1 MNKDILTFIEVR
13 DGKIQ
18 KVSLEL
24 LGAARDLVNVSGGH
38 VVAGLIGNNL
48 SGLIEEL
55 KNYDIDLIYSVDNSE
70 LKYYLTDTYAK
81 ALATIISNVN
91 PNVILLGATSIGRD
105 LAPRLSARL
114 GTGLTADCT
123 KLEIDANGSLFMTR
137 PAFGGNLFATIIC
150 PDHRPQMSTVRP
162 GVMARI
168 CKNTGRSVNV
178 IHLDVIFDQ
187 ARVEVM
193 EEIIADKEIA
203 NIEEAKILISIG
215 RGIGGDENLKT
226 AQYLAGLIK
235 GTYSCSRSL
244 VDCGKINSDRQ
255 VGQTGKTVRP
265 ELYLALGISGAVQHL
280 AGMEQS
286 DYIIAVN
293 KDKTAPIF
301 SVADLGVVGDINQIL
316 PILKEE
322 IEKNIL

>member
-1 MNKDILTFIEVR
+1 MSKDILTFIEVR

-24 LGAARDLVNVSGGH
+24 LGVARDLVSISGGH
-38 VVAGLIGNNL
+38 VVAGIVGSNL
-48 SGLIEEL
+48 SSLIEEL
-55 KNYDIDLIYSVDNSE
+55 KNLDIDLIYSVDNSN
-70 LKYYLTDTYAK
+70 LKYYLTDTCAK
-81 ALATIISNVN
+81 AFEKIVSTVN

-114 GTGLTADCT
+114 QTGLTADCT
-123 KLEIDANGSLFMTR
+123 KLEIDADGSLFMTR

-168 CKNTGRSVNV
+168 GINKGRQVNV
-178 IHLDVIFDQ
+178 IHLDVVFDKP
-187 ARVEVM
+187 RVEVI
-193 EEIIADKEIA
+193 EEVVAVKEIA

-215 RGIGGDENLKT
+215 RGIGSDENLQT

-280 AGMEQS
+280 AGMEES

-293 KDKTAPIF
+293 KDRTASIF

-316 PILKEE
+316 PLLKEE

>member
-1 MNKDILTFIEVR
+1 VNKDILTFIEVR

-24 LGAARDLVNVSGGH
+24 LGAARDLADVSGGH
-38 VVAGLIGNNL
+38 VVAGIVGSNL
-48 SGLIEEL
+48 SGLIEDL
-55 KNYDIDLIYSVDNSE
+55 KNLDIDLIYSVDNSN
-70 LKYYLTDTYAK
+70 LKYYLTDAYARAFEK
-81 ALATIISNVN
+81 VITTVN

-123 KLEIDANGSLFMTR
+123 KLEIDVNGSLFMTR

-168 CKNTGRSVNV
+168 GVNKGRLVNV
-178 IHLDVIFDQ
+178 IHLDVVVDKP
-187 ARVEVM
+187 RVEVL
-193 EEIIADKEIA
+193 EEVVAAQEIA

-244 VDCGKINSDRQ
+244 VDCGKINPDRQ

-280 AGMEQS
+280 AGMEES

-293 KDKTAPIF
+293 KDRTASIF
-301 SVADLGVVGDINQIL
+301 SVADLGIVGDINQIL
-316 PILKEE
+316 PLLKEE
-322 IEKNIL
+322 IEKNAL

>member
-24 LGAARDLVNVSGGH
+24 LGAARDLANVSGGQ
-38 VVAGLIGNNL
+38 VVAGIIGDNL
-48 SGLIEEL
+48 SSLIEEL
-55 KNYDIDLIYSVDNSE
+55 KTYDIDLIYSVDKPE
-70 LKYYLTDTYAK
+70 LVHYLTDTYANAFEK
-81 ALATIISNVN
+81 TIVHAN

-114 GTGLTADCT
+114 KTGLTADCT

-168 CKNTGRSVNV
+168 GKNKGRSVNV
-178 IHLDVIFDQ
+178 IHLDVVFDKP
-187 ARVEVM
+187 RVEIL
-193 EEIIADKEIA
+193 EEIIETKEIA

-215 RGIGGDENLKT
+215 RGIGSDENLQT
-226 AQYLAGLIK
+226 ARYLAGLIK

-244 VDCGKINSDRQ
+244 VDCGRINPERQ

-293 KDKTAPIF
+293 KDKTASIF
-301 SVADLGVVGDINQIL
+301 SVADLGIVGDINQIL
-316 PILKEE
+316 PLLKEE
-322 IEKNIL
+322 IERNI

>member
-24 LGAARDLVNVSGGH
+24 LGAARDLANVSGGQ
-38 VVAGLIGNNL
+38 VVAGIIGDNL
-48 SGLIEEL
+48 SSLIEEL
-55 KNYDIDLIYSVDNSE
+55 KTYDIDLIYSVDKPE
-70 LKYYLTDTYAK
+70 LVHYLTDTYANAFEK
-81 ALATIISNVN
+81 TIVHAN

-114 GTGLTADCT
+114 KTGLTADCT

-168 CKNTGRSVNV
+168 GKNKGRSVNV
-178 IHLDVIFDQ
+178 IHLDVVFDKP
-187 ARVEVM
+187 RVEIL
-193 EEIIADKEIA
+193 EEIIETKEIA

-215 RGIGGDENLKT
+215 RGIGSDENLQT

-244 VDCGKINSDRQ
+244 VDCGRINPERQ

-293 KDKTAPIF
+293 KDKTASIF
-301 SVADLGVVGDINQIL
+301 SVADLGIVGDINQIL
-316 PILKEE
+316 PLLKEE
-322 IEKNIL
+322 IERNI

>member
-24 LGAARDLVNVSGGH
+24 LGAARDLANVSGGQ
-38 VVAGLIGNNL
+38 VVAGIIGDNL
-48 SGLIEEL
+48 SSLIEEL
-55 KNYDIDLIYSVDNSE
+55 KTYDIDLIYSVDKPE
-70 LKYYLTDTYAK
+70 LVHYLTDTYANAFEK
-81 ALATIISNVN
+81 TIVHAN

-114 GTGLTADCT
+114 KTGLTADCT

-162 GVMARI
+162 GVMSRI
-168 CKNTGRSVNV
+168 GKNKGRSVNV
-178 IHLDVIFDQ
+178 IHLDVVFDKP
-187 ARVEVM
+187 RVEIL
-193 EEIIADKEIA
+193 EEIVETKEIA

-215 RGIGGDENLKT
+215 RGIGSDENLQT

-244 VDCGKINSDRQ
+244 VDCGRINPDRQ

-293 KDKTAPIF
+293 KDKTASIF
-301 SVADLGVVGDINQIL
+301 SVADLGIVGDINQIL
-316 PILKEE
+316 PLLKEE
-322 IEKNIL
+322 IERNI

>member
-24 LGAARDLVNVSGGH
+24 LGAARDLANVSGGQ
-38 VVAGLIGNNL
+38 VVAGIIGDNL
-48 SGLIEEL
+48 SSLIEQL
-55 KNYDIDLIYSVDNSE
+55 KTYDIDLIYSVDNSE
-70 LKYYLTDTYAK
+70 LVHYLTDTYAK
-81 ALATIISNVN
+81 AFEKIIAHAN

-114 GTGLTADCT
+114 KTGLTADCT
-123 KLEIDANGSLFMTR
+123 KLEIDTNGSLFMTR

-168 CKNTGRSVNV
+168 GPNRNRQVNI
-178 IHLDVIFDQ
+178 IHLDIVFDKP
-187 ARVEVM
+187 RVEVID
-193 EEIIADKEIA
+193 EIVETKEIA

-215 RGIGGDENLKT
+215 RGIGSGENLKT

-244 VDCGKINSDRQ
+244 VDCGRINPERQ

-293 KDKTAPIF
+293 KDKTASIF
-301 SVADLGVVGDINQIL
+301 TVADLGIVGDINQIL
-316 PILKEE
+316 PLLKEE
-322 IEKNIL
+322 IEKNI